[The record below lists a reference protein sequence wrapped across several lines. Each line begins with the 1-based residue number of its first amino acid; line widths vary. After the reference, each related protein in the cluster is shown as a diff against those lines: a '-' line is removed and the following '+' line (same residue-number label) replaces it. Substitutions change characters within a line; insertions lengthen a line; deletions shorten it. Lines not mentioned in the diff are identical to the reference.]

1 MRVGA
6 TDGEAT
12 KPSEMRLSRSDQ
24 VWVSEANCE
33 AAARPRASAERH
45 KDTEGYLEF
54 YVIYVFFVAENT
66 ENLIKTIHFV

>member
-12 KPSEMRLSRSDQ
+12 KPSE
-24 VWVSEANCE
+24 
-33 AAARPRASAERH
+33 ASAERH

-54 YVIYVFFVAENT
+54 YVIYVFFVAGNT